1 MPEWE
6 SEESAEGRYKLG
18 EGLKILTPD
27 QMLGRL
33 PITIAQL
40 KAGNN
45 SQKLINK
52 IRQVLYSLYRSQK
65 LTKTIYN
72 HLFNTL

>member
-1 MPEWE
+1 
-6 SEESAEGRYKLG
+6 
-18 EGLKILTPD
+18 
-27 QMLGRL
+27 MLGRL

-72 HLFNTL
+72 HLFNTIQNGNNLYEHRKQ